1 MLSPQLRQKVFNLW
15 SMFWASGMANPLTA
29 IEQITYLLFLR
40 QLEALDAQRTA
51 DGKPSIYG
59 VRPDCGLD
67 HPDDPAECPGH
78 DFCRWSEIK
87 KDPTHELFSK
97 YVFPWLRELDTTLA
111 LLGNGDGSD
120 LANVGQGIMYDAY
133 FQFPR
138 EKAATLQRA
147 IKTIDELFPQM
158 DLQGKDLMGDI
169 FEYLLD
175 EIRISGKN
183 GQFRTPRHI
192 IRFMVEL
199 LDPQPSERVID
210 PAAGT
215 GGFLFTTI
223 QHLLKKVT
231 PPEELRLEADGTPYR
246 LVRGDPSVEPY
257 LTGEYFTGY
266 DNDRTMVRIGWMN
279 LILHG
284 IENPHIERRDS
295 LGQSLPDFESGAYRV
310 ALANPPFTGNV
321 DELDLHPTRFPPDP
335 RKSGNLIT
343 TKSEL
348 LFVWLML
355 DLLEPG
361 GRAAVIV
368 PEGVLFGSTIAHK
381 ELRRQLLFEHN
392 LQAVVSLPAGAFQP
406 YAGVKTSIL
415 VFHKAGEKPEPGKN
429 PRTHQV
435 WFYEVQAD
443 GYTLDAKRN
452 PQPESND
459 LWDALEKYDLE
470 GISVVDSLDYHRPDL
485 FTERWRVVDNET
497 VQVFPDLSD
506 KQGRVW
512 GIHELFQELPAD
524 SQVAKGQVTE
534 AQAQAIENLYRRYVL
549 VKLTEKDRATLL
561 PLDATQAQ
569 EIADQA
575 LRDLRRLFNEV
586 THQMLDTEFEQ
597 FGLKALKPLP
607 GQAEAQVQVGL
618 EDLLTQV
625 EQTTAQPAEGED
637 KEAQIEADED
647 WQARVEV
654 ILREFAKLDGFD
666 VWLRTPEIHKHEDF
680 LEESRSWAAPV
691 RVYARDDEW
700 VSEDGTVRGTHDE
713 NDQVRP
719 TYIEYLKQ
727 QGVFDENGMI
737 KSKHLVILE
746 PDCIE
751 ANDLNLSAGRYKPFV
766 LSVKKYDPP
775 ADILRA
781 VRQLESDLIARIDG
795 FLRMVEG
802 AE

>member
-51 DGKPSIYG
+51 DGKASIYG

-67 HPDDPAECPGH
+67 HPGDLAECPGH
-78 DFCRWSEIK
+78 GFCRWSEIK
-87 KDPTHELFSK
+87 KNPTHELFSK

-111 LLGNGDGSD
+111 LLGDGDEGD
-120 LANVGQGIMYDAY
+120 LSNVGQGIMDDAY

-199 LDPQPSERVID
+199 LDPQPGERVID

-231 PPEELRLEADGTPYR
+231 PPEQLRLEADGTPYR

-321 DELDLHPTRFPPDP
+321 DDLDLHPTRFPPDP

-435 WFYEVQAD
+435 WFYQVQAD

-534 AQAQAIENLYRRYVL
+534 AQAPAIENLYRRYVL

-597 FGLKALKPLP
+597 FGLKALKPLLE
-607 GQAEAQVQVGL
+607 QAEAQVKVGL

-625 EQTTAQPAEGED
+625 EQIATQSVDEED
-637 KEAQIEADED
+637 AAARTEADED
-647 WQARVEV
+647 WQTSVET
-654 ILREFAKLDGFD
+654 IMREFAKLDGFE
-666 VWLRTPEIHKHEDF
+666 VQMRTQAVQKHQSF
-680 LEESRSWAAPV
+680 LEESRSWASLV

-700 VSEDGTVRGTHDE
+700 ESADGEVPGTHDE

-719 TYIEYLKQ
+719 EYIEHFKR
-727 QGVFDENGMI
+727 QGIFDENGMV
-737 KSKHLVILE
+737 KLEHLDVLE

-751 ANDLNLSAGRYKPFV
+751 ANDLNLSAGRYKPFIMKTV
-766 LSVKKYDPP
+766 QYDPP
-775 ADILRA
+775 PQIIRA
-781 VRQLESDLIARIDG
+781 VQSYEAKIQEGLEKLLA
-795 FLRMVEG
+795 MVEDK
-802 AE
+802 E